1 MTSFHLHSKR
11 LKNQAKDSGKL
22 MFMKEFPC
30 NINFK
35 IGRVTVN
42 FKFQGNTKKKFL
54 GNFET
59 T

>member
-1 MTSFHLHSKR
+1 
-11 LKNQAKDSGKL
+11 
-22 MFMKEFPC
+22 MKEFPR